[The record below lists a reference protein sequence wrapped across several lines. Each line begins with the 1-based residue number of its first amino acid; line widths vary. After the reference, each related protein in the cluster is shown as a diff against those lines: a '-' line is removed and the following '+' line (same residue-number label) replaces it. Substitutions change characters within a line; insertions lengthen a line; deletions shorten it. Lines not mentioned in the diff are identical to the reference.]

1 MADPGLNFE
10 GDKIQKVQILATKLA
25 KYRVK
30 QRKNTVMGG
39 GKCPILLPPG
49 STIAHILLIQN
60 SIFLLPRTPK
70 NIRLWNN
77 RN

>member
-1 MADPGLNFE
+1 MADPRLNFE
-10 GDKIQKVQILATKLA
+10 GDKSTKVQILAIKLA

-30 QRKNTVMGG
+30 QRENTVMG

-49 STIAHILLIQN
+49 STIEHTLLIQN
-60 SIFLLPRTPK
+60 SIFLLPSTPK